1 MHALPLCPD
10 HAPALEAIVDLK
22 WLFIAEGVRVHV
34 ERMQADAAYASQ
46 VLARAEA
53 SPSPALRATALR
65 LRAELGLT
73 SAHRGDDRPSDPAFE
88 PQHTPA

>member
-1 MHALPLCPD
+1 MHSQPLCPAR
-10 HAPALEAIVDLK
+10 APALEAIVDLK
-22 WLFIAEGVRVHV
+22 WLLIAEGVRVHV

-53 SPSPALRATALR
+53 SASPALRAAAQR
-65 LRAELGLT
+65 LRADLGLVQ
-73 SAHRGDDRPSDPAFE
+73 AQPGDDRPADPAFE